1 MSLTYPLALL
11 GLLALPF
18 FWWLGKP
25 GGAWARGR
33 AWVALTLRSL
43 LLICLVLA
51 LAGLNIVRATDS
63 LAVVFLIDASDSMSA
78 PTVEAARQYAA
89 DAIEAMQPEDQA
101 AIIVFGSDAVVERP
115 MSPVRDVGPLESE
128 VVSINTDLAEA
139 IRLGLAL
146 YPPGAARRMVILSDG
161 QVNVGDAEKAARIAA
176 ATGVQIDAVPFST
189 VMGEEV
195 LVTDVDAP
203 TRLNEGQVFDLTVTV
218 ESSIETLADRYV
230 TSGGQ
235 TIVEETVSLVEGV
248 NRYTFT
254 LTASQPGL
262 TSFRAQIVPRGGDLF
277 YQNNQLS
284 AFSQVV
290 GPPRVLIVYDDESE
304 TTNLGEALVS
314 QGLQVDR
321 VNAAALPADLT
332 TLSNY
337 QSIVLAN
344 VPARSL
350 GPELMRTLQVYV
362 RDLGGGL
369 VVSGGP
375 NAYGVGGYF
384 MTPLEETLPVEM
396 QLRDQ
401 ERLPQL
407 TVVYVIDRS
416 GSMADT
422 SVGGVPKIE
431 LAKEAIL
438 RSINLLG
445 PLDRVGV
452 VAFDENAT
460 WVVDLGPATD
470 RVAIGRQVGT
480 LRAGGGTDIY
490 AGVLAVS
497 RALPNDPGQL
507 RHIVLLTDGGASPEG
522 IADLVEQ
529 MYDEH
534 GITFSVIAIGQGYAP
549 FIEDLPDLA
558 DGRFHYA
565 YNVDTI
571 PEIFSE
577 ETVIATRAYVIE
589 NEFFPDL
596 ASTSPIMNGISAT
609 PSILGYVGTSIKPT
623 AQQILVTDKE
633 DPLLAAWQYG
643 LGRAVAW
650 TSDATGRWAAN
661 WVGWPDYARFWSQAV
676 RWTIT
681 EGVNQNV
688 EVRVLQEGESV
699 RVVVDALADDGSYLN
714 GLDLEGSVVSP
725 DLSSTPLALSQ
736 VAPGR
741 YEGTFEP
748 DDEGA
753 YFVRIA
759 GAEPGSGDGD
769 SQAAVAQTSGW
780 VLAYSPEYRSLEGD
794 SQYLEYLTGLTDG
807 GIIDNP
813 AAAFAHNL
821 RADRVSQPVWRWLL
835 LAAVL
840 LLPFDIAVRR
850 LIITRED
857 LSRLLAWLRPGK
869 ARRPAPV
876 ESGASR
882 VGALLAVK
890 ERAGLPSASY
900 EPPSEGGSAD
910 EAVAAPRPEPVSD
923 APVVERREKPEAR
936 PQEEDSEEPTA
947 ARLLARKRARREE
960 DRNQ

>member
-1 MSLTYPLALL
+1 MSLTFPLALV

-33 AWVALTLRSL
+33 AWTALILRSL
-43 LLICLVLA
+43 LVICLVLA
-51 LAGLNIVRATDS
+51 LAGLHIVRATDS

-78 PTVEAARQYAA
+78 PTVDAARQYAE
-89 DAIEAMQPEDQA
+89 DAIAAMQPQDQA

-161 QVNVGDAEKAARIAA
+161 LVNVGDAEKAARIAA
-176 ATGVQIDAVPFST
+176 AADVQIVAVPFST

-218 ESSIETLADRYV
+218 ESSIEALADLYV

-235 TIVEETVSLVEGV
+235 TIVEEAVSLVEGV

-254 LTASQPGL
+254 LTATQPGL
-262 TSFRAQIVPRGGDLF
+262 TSFRAQIIPRGGDLF

-304 TTNLGEALVS
+304 TTNLGEALVA

-321 VNAAALPADLT
+321 VSAAALPADLA

-337 QSIVLAN
+337 QSIVLTN

-350 GPELMRTLQVYV
+350 GPEVMHALQIYV

-416 GSMADT
+416 GSMSDT
-422 SVGGVPKIE
+422 SVGGIPKIE

-460 WVVDLGPATD
+460 WVVDLGPADD
-470 RVAIGRQVGT
+470 RGAIGRRVGT

-497 RALPNDPGQL
+497 RVLPNDPGQL
-507 RHIVLLTDGGASPEG
+507 RHVVLLTDGGASPEG
-522 IADLVEQ
+522 IADLVKE

-571 PEIFSE
+571 PEIFTE

-589 NEFFPDL
+589 QEFYPDL

-623 AQQILVTDKE
+623 AQQILVTNQE

-681 EGVNQNV
+681 EGANQNV
-688 EVRVLQEGESV
+688 EVRVVQEGESV

-714 GLDLEGSVVSP
+714 GLDLGGSVVHP
-725 DLSSTPLALSQ
+725 DLSSMPLELSQ

-759 GAEPGSGDGD
+759 GAEPGSGDD

-794 SQYLEYLTGLTDG
+794 SRYLEYLTGLTGG
-807 GIIDNP
+807 GIVDTP

-821 RADRVSQPVWRWLL
+821 RADRVSQPVWHWLL

-840 LLPFDIAVRR
+840 ILPFDIAVRR

-857 LSRLLAWLRPGK
+857 FARLV
-869 ARRPAPV
+869 ARIGIGEARQPAPV
-876 ESGASR
+876 ESRPSR

-890 ERAGLPSASY
+890 ERTGLPSASQG
-900 EPPSEGGSAD
+900 PPPEGIGGE
-910 EAVAAPRPEPVSD
+910 EALPAAPAERRERPEP
-923 APVVERREKPEAR
+923 R
-936 PQEEDSEEPTA
+936 PQEPDSDEPTA
-947 ARLLARKRARREE
+947 SRLLARKRARREE
-960 DRNQ
+960 EKNQ